1 MKFENFGRRGN
12 VVSIRTKMVFI
23 ISLLVALSIVSTKAY
38 DYSVRVPEL
47 EKAVRDDQMN
57 TVTLTASRLETEIDK
72 TESTLETAANNSIFL
87 STDTNALVKE
97 LQSIKSQNAIFSTV
111 FLADSALN
119 RLNENGEVRSL
130 ANREYMQAVKNTKKT
145 VVSREILISQSTNK
159 PSIMIAT
166 PIKVPGAPERYLG
179 ISINV
184 DRLQG
189 IIAEGAK
196 SKTNYS
202 FAFDGKDGLAFAHPV
217 KEYVGTL
224 KFINPDEKDQS
235 KVPQELRDMASQA
248 VAGHS
253 GTKIYMFNGSKVIAA
268 YAGVPGTAYG
278 VAARMNYE
286 DAMEPIR
293 AERNSAVIIVIIA
306 SIFSALI
313 ALGLAKYITDPIIE
327 ISNQANIIASGD
339 FSKAMNVVIK
349 SDDEIGQ
356 LQKAF
361 RNMAVM
367 LKSTMTQIGEA
378 AEHIAS
384 SSEVLEASAMQSAQG
399 ATQVAETVSEVASG
413 AVDQV
418 GTVDRTVESVKEIG
432 LEIDEIASS
441 ASQVARLSKETSA
454 AAVDGGLAIDHAV
467 ESITNINDI
476 VQDTANA
483 IRELGNS
490 SNQISLIVDTIS
502 GIASQT
508 NLLALNAAIEAARAG
523 EQGLGFSV
531 VADEVRKLAE
541 QSKESAGSIAK
552 IINEVQAHTLYAIE
566 KMNKSA
572 GEVHAGQ
579 DIVLAAGES
588 FKVIQNQINTVNHA
602 VQEITVTAQRLSV
615 SSENVITSVEK
626 IREISQE
633 TAANSQTISAATEE
647 QSASMQEVA
656 ASAESLAQ
664 LSAQLED
671 VLKNYQF

>member
-664 LSAQLED
+664 LSTQLED